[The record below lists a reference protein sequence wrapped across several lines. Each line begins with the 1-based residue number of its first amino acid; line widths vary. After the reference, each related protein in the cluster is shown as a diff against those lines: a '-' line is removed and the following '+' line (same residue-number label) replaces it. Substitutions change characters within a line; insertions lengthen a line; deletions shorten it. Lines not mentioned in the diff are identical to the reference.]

1 MSDAWGEVL
10 TMNAGTKANVVPL
23 LEDRAALASIALF
36 GVLAAALVVLYL

>member
-10 TMNAGTKANVVPL
+10 TMDDGTKADVRL

-36 GVLAAALVVLYL
+36 GVLTAALVVLYL

>member
-1 MSDAWGEVL
+1 MSDAWGEAL
-10 TMNAGTKANVVPL
+10 TMDDGAKVDVVPL

>member
-10 TMNAGTKANVVPL
+10 TMDDGTNADVVPL

-36 GVLAAALVVLYL
+36 GVLAAALVVFYL

>member
-10 TMNAGTKANVVPL
+10 TKADVVPL

-36 GVLAAALVVLYL
+36 GVLAAALVVFCL

>member
-10 TMNAGTKANVVPL
+10 TMNDGTKANVVPL

-36 GVLAAALVVLYL
+36 GVLAAALVVFCL